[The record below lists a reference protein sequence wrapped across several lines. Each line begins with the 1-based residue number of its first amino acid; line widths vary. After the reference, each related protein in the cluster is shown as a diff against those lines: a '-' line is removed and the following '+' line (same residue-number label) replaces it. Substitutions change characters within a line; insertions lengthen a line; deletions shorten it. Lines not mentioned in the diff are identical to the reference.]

1 MKFQSI
7 LLFVLFLISVSPA
20 SATNFYVGINAG
32 ILQQEGTFSVID
44 DTLNPSVNIDRPKHY
59 DLPDG
64 SDLTYSLYA
73 GYKLAS
79 DLFLEV
85 GFASNAEIQGEV
97 RAQPPFVDPDPNA
110 PVFAD
115 RAALED
121 YETDYVYV
129 AFVGIWPVQNN
140 WAFSA
145 RLGFS
150 IWNIDY
156 TQYSSDIP
164 TTGLPT
170 REELTTDLSANLN
183 DVLVSRL
190 SDNTSAL
197 LLGFGVSYALDQN
210 IEFKL
215 SLESHLADFSFT
227 NLELDYDAASL
238 TLGAAYHF

>member
-1 MKFQSI
+1 MKFQSV
-7 LLFVLFLISVSPA
+7 LLFVLFLIFVSPA
-20 SATNFYVGINAG
+20 SATNYYVGLNAG
-32 ILQQEGTFSVID
+32 VLDQQGTFSVID
-44 DTLNPSVNIDRPKHY
+44 DRLNSSVNIDRTKDY
-59 DLPDG
+59 QLPDG
-64 SDLTYSLYA
+64 SDLTYSIYA

-79 DLFLEV
+79 DLFFEV
-85 GFASNAEIQGEV
+85 GFAGNEEIQGET
-97 RAQPPFVDPDPNA
+97 RAQLPSEPPVA
-110 PVFAD
+110 GEVE

-121 YETDYVYV
+121 YKTDYVYA

-156 TQYSSDIP
+156 TQYSADTP
-164 TTGLPT
+164 VTGLPT
-170 REELTTDLSANLN
+170 REQLTTDLSANLN
-183 DVLVSRL
+183 NVLVSRL

-197 LLGFGVSYALDQN
+197 LVGLGVSYALDQN

-215 SLESHLADFSFT
+215 SLESHLGDFSFT
-227 NLELDYDAASL
+227 NLELDYDATSV